1 MGYAAEKGIS
11 IQMAARELRYAWFE
25 ETRKKNGYDSIA
37 VAHNLN
43 DNIETL
49 LINLTRG
56 TGIAGLTGMKNSANH
71 IIRPLMFA
79 SRESINIYCLK
90 HKVRFREDRS
100 NAETKYTRNKIRHL
114 VIPVLKEI
122 NPSIEETLNET
133 AARLDATNDI
143 VNYFTHKLR
152 KSLLIKKDDNMV
164 VNIRSLKQY
173 LRNNTLIYE
182 LFKPFGITG
191 SMVTDL
197 DKIINGET
205 GGQLFT
211 GTYRFLKNRNEIII
225 SAHTETKDD
234 YFRVNS
240 IAGLRKIP
248 GIASVRQLSKGPG
261 FVIPSERTTACLD
274 LEKITFPVIVRNWLP
289 GDFFYPL
296 GMKKKKKLSDYFID
310 QKFSRLDKENV
321 LIVESDNRIAW
332 IVGERIDNRFKVT
345 DATRKILI
353 IKSKT

>member
-1 MGYAAEKGIS
+1 
-11 IQMAARELRYAWFE
+11 
-25 ETRKKNGYDSIA
+25 
-37 VAHNLN
+37 
-43 DNIETL
+43 
-49 LINLTRG
+49 
-56 TGIAGLTGMKNSANH
+56 
-71 IIRPLMFA
+71 
-79 SRESINIYCLK
+79 
-90 HKVRFREDRS
+90 
-100 NAETKYTRNKIRHL
+100 
-114 VIPVLKEI
+114 
-122 NPSIEETLNET
+122 
-133 AARLDATNDI
+133 
-143 VNYFTHKLR
+143 
-152 KSLLIKKDDNMV
+152 MV

-345 DATRKILI
+345 DATRRILI